1 MFDELRYLDSAEYG
15 DDCSKRKLNTE
26 FILNKEEYQGVS
38 VLLARENFGCG
49 SSREHAPWA
58 MLDYGF
64 RVIIAPSFADIFFS
78 NSVKN
83 GLLPIV
89 LDTEIIEQ
97 LFVVARK
104 NHFFQLNVD
113 LPSQQITNA
122 ELNFKEQFEIAEDIK
137 SYLIAGMDEI
147 SMTLQ
152 YKEDIKIMRTND

>member
-1 MFDELRYLDSAEYG
+1 
-15 DDCSKRKLNTE
+15 
-26 FILNKEEYQGVS
+26 
-38 VLLARENFGCG
+38 
-49 SSREHAPWA
+49 

-83 GLLPIV
+83 GLLPII

-104 NHFFQLNVD
+104 NHFFQLKVD

-122 ELNFKEQFEIAEDIK
+122 ELNFKEEFEIADDIK
-137 SYLIAGMDEI
+137 SFLIAGMDEI

-152 YKEDIKIMRTND
+152 YKEDIKNYENRRLKEKPWVAEDPQEILK

>member
-1 MFDELRYLDSAEYG
+1 
-15 DDCSKRKLNTE
+15 
-26 FILNKEEYQGVS
+26 
-38 VLLARENFGCG
+38 
-49 SSREHAPWA
+49 

-97 LFVVARK
+97 LFVAARK
-104 NHFFQLNVD
+104 NHFFQLKVD

-122 ELNFKEQFEIAEDIK
+122 EFNFKEQFEIAEDIK
-137 SYLIAGMDEI
+137 NYLIAGMDEI

-152 YKEDIKIMRTND
+152 YKEDIKNYENRRLKEKPWIAEDPQEILK